1 MEKEG
6 FWFEWSIQVITEAQ
20 KVTACYT
27 ITVVIFENSIAGTVS
42 DQFRLWAV
50 LIRMQTQGKGAQN
63 FLSDKRIRISGC
75 ILQSKRSVNFD
86 SFS

>member
-20 KVTACYT
+20 KLTACYT
-27 ITVVIFENSIAGTVS
+27 ITVVIFKNSVAGTIS
-42 DQFRLWAV
+42 DQFRAV

-63 FLSDKRIRISGC
+63 FLRVRARKLRFLSIKYK
-75 ILQSKRSVNFD
+75 LL
-86 SFS
+86 